1 MHFSPHPT
9 PPGRNQPTV
18 PVRITP
24 GPGDRAATGIVG
36 LVVFLPCQ
44 NPCCEPRP
52 QGPRNSSTPP
62 PADAVRGASD
72 AEPVA
77 RAARPHTAKTL
88 RLPRP

>member
-9 PPGRNQPTV
+9 PSGGNQPTA
-18 PVRITP
+18 PARIPP
-24 GPGDRAATGIVG
+24 GPGPAHRTATGLVG

-52 QGPRNSSTPP
+52 QQNASTSQ
-62 PADAVRGASD
+62 PAISVRGASD
-72 AEPVA
+72 AEAVA
-77 RAARPHTAKTL
+77 RAARPHSAKAL

>member
-9 PPGRNQPTV
+9 PPGQNQPTA
-18 PVRITP
+18 PARSTP
-24 GPGDRAATGIVG
+24 GPGPGHRTATGVVG

-52 QGPRNSSTPP
+52 RQNSSTRQ
-62 PADAVRGASD
+62 PAVPARGASD
-72 AEPVA
+72 AEAVA
-77 RAARPHTAKTL
+77 QVARPHSAKTL